1 MTARPKKLDQMADVF
16 AEFEEVKAELEK
28 LTSRKGD
35 LEAEIRAAMGRAE
48 EGTINGVVV
57 VTYKEGTTSSFDQS
71 AFKEKHPVIAKR
83 FMVFS
88 TRRTLL
94 VKVRKLAEALRRG

>member
-1 MTARPKKLDQMADVF
+1 MTSRPKKLDGMADVF
-16 AEFEEVKAELEK
+16 VEFEEVKAQLEK
-28 LTSRKGD
+28 LTNRKGE
-35 LEAEIRAAMGRAE
+35 LEAEIRGAMGRAE
-48 EGTINGVVV
+48 EGTINGVTV

-71 AFKEKHPVIAKR
+71 SFKEKHPIIAKR

-94 VKVRKLAEALRRG
+94 VKVRKLSEALRRG